1 MKLSNKNI
9 DAAMLDIEKFF
20 DESGVAQ
27 KDKLQLCLVLEESL
41 LRWQEKLGD
50 SENFNFEVYTKNW
63 LNSPKVNSGIVAVIT
78 LLLNHFGFSLDA
90 IGLIMVADAVVVNA
104 SSVFGMLV
112 RDCEL
117 YDVSHEINFEGKSA

>member
-50 SENFNFEVYTKNW
+50 SENFNF
-63 LNSPKVNSGIVAVIT
+63 
-78 LLLNHFGFSLDA
+78 
-90 IGLIMVADAVVVNA
+90 
-104 SSVFGMLV
+104 
-112 RDCEL
+112 
-117 YDVSHEINFEGKSA
+117 